1 MARTARAR
9 PVDLAPAPWPTRPS
23 DDPLGEF
30 ARRWVLRLLDVIG
43 DRSIRS
49 VADGAGLSH
58 GTLDAIVAGRVWPD
72 LATIGKL
79 ELSTGA
85 VLHSHLAGRGES
97 VSRWSVRGSNR
108 CTLRVSR
115 Y

>member
-1 MARTARAR
+1 
-9 PVDLAPAPWPTRPS
+9 
-23 DDPLGEF
+23 
-30 ARRWVLRLLDVIG
+30 LDVIG

-49 VADGAGLSH
+49 VADDAGLSH

-85 VLHSHLAGRGES
+85 VLHSHLGGSRES
-97 VSRWSVRGSNR
+97 EEHGG
-108 CTLRVSR
+108 
-115 Y
+115 